1 VEAMRR
7 LDEVDREELKDFLGK
22 GWLTH
27 DGMWFYHT
35 YLDSGMEKANRINQ
49 EAIRSLA
56 AVEMARARKVLRAE
70 DEDLRTFEGLRL
82 FMSDALE
89 MILPKSVLTRAD
101 FTFAP
106 PDVFHWEWEEGEC
119 FAYKSMKQL
128 GAIDEYACG
137 VMFRIECW
145 LESLGIPYKM
155 EPAIEKCIMHET
167 GRCSGDFT
175 LYFEGASL
183 LPGEPV

>member
-1 VEAMRR
+1 MRR
-7 LDEVDREELKDFLGK
+7 LNEVSDSEIEDFLGK

-35 YLDSGMEKANRINQ
+35 YLDSGMDKANRVNR

-56 AVEMARARKVLRAE
+56 AVEMTRARKVLEVA
-70 DEDLRTFEGLRL
+70 DEDLRTFEGLQA

-89 MILPKSVLTRAD
+89 MILPESVLSRAE
-101 FTFAP
+101 FTFVFP
-106 PDVFHWEWEEGEC
+106 NVFHWEWEDGDC
-119 FAYKSMKQL
+119 FAYKAMKQL
-128 GAIDEYACG
+128 GVIDEYVCG

-145 LESLGIPYKM
+145 LEHLGVPYTV

-167 GRCSGDFT
+167 GRCRGDFT
-175 LYFEGASL
+175 IYFEGASL
-183 LPGEPV
+183 RSDPL